1 MRYELKHDKLA
12 AQIFFRASAAAKA
25 RRRAAEIYALY
36 LEIGT
41 QRLLTNEELDYL
53 GQFLAL
59 LNPDEHLLS
68 LIDRSRSAIRE
79 QEEEEKKQLAA
90 ELNEKQ
96 LLLDQALN
104 ANEEANRE
112 RARALRFLKVVVG
125 FVVVAILT
133 SLLASIQTCETRRKS
148 LELVKKN
155 DELNGSRDS
164 LRYAFENEQL
174 IAAELLLEQQEAVAQ
189 ASRADSLLV
198 VAKSEASRANE
209 NASRAQSEKNRAER
223 EATSA
228 IRSSES
234 ARRAEAE
241 AVRSADRA
249 ERLRIEAE
257 KAEKDAQAARQR
269 AIVFSNA
276 VVALNAALK
285 SQELDD
291 ARLQAL
297 VARQAYNIVS
307 ASPELGLT
315 NHPYIYNAL
324 YYAVKDVDPAIR
336 FRFKAH
342 GGSVRDIVFQSN
354 GRRFFTAGSDGRV
367 VQWDIEEWN
376 ALGVPSHRS
385 SELPFDGDAVHN
397 TIALSPNEDRLL
409 VGGELGSLQVYNFGN
424 KMIKRYD
431 WPKGK
436 GTEEIFAAGFLN
448 NSGALVGMGRT
459 QAYYFKD
466 ENALVQEMPKLNS
479 SVSTFL
485 KTSNGVLPLNAQF
498 VYKELAEFSIEGLV
512 NGRMLSWKGATR
524 QITAQSNYGLLT
536 ALAGEQLAGA
546 GLLAFGFQ
554 NGQIVLGRM
563 DVANL
568 EINNLVALFKQ
579 NQSPIVDLAFSSNA
593 RYLAAASLDGRVTLW
608 DLKISESD
616 PTYQPLL
623 LEDHEGWATS
633 ICFSPDDRF
642 LLVGTKNG
650 EVAFWNLDPQVYAE
664 HLCAILRLR
673 YLSPRY
679 DEMDTNDWRR
689 FFGNDIKQ
697 QKICGGN

>member
-36 LEIGT
+36 LEIGS

-59 LNPDEHLLS
+59 LNPDEQLLS
-68 LIDRSRSAIRE
+68 LIDKSRSAIRE
-79 QEEEEKKQLAA
+79 QEEEEKRQLAA

-155 DELNGSRDS
+155 AELNGSRDS

-209 NASRAQSEKNRAER
+209 NASRAQSEKTRAER
-223 EATSA
+223 EAAAA

-234 ARRAEAE
+234 ALRAEAA
-241 AVRSADRA
+241 AVQSADRA

-257 KAEKDAQAARQR
+257 KAEKDALLARQR

-315 NHPYIYNAL
+315 QHPYIYNAL
-324 YYAVKDVDPAIR
+324 YYAVKDMDPAIR
-336 FRFKAH
+336 FRAQAH
-342 GGSVRDIVFQSN
+342 GGSVRDIVFQAN
-354 GRRFFTAGSDGRV
+354 GRRFFTTGSDGRV

-376 ALGVPSHRS
+376 ALGVPAHRRMQ
-385 SELPFDGDAVHN
+385 LPFDGDAVHN

-424 KMIKRYD
+424 KMLKRYD

-436 GTEEIFAAGFLN
+436 GTEEIFAASFLN

-459 QAYYFKD
+459 HAYYLRD
-466 ENALVQEMPKLNS
+466 ENALVHEMPKLNS
-479 SVSTFL
+479 GVSTFL
-485 KTSNGVLPLNAQF
+485 ETSQGVLTLSAQF

-524 QITAQSNYGLLT
+524 QFTAQNNYGALT
-536 ALAGEQLAGA
+536 ALTATQLEGT
-546 GLLAFGFQ
+546 GLVAFGFQ

-563 DVANL
+563 DVVTL

-579 NQSPIVDLAFSSNA
+579 NQSPIVDLAFSPSG

-608 DLKISESD
+608 DLKVSESD

-650 EVAFWNLDPQVYAE
+650 EVAFWNLNTRVYAE
-664 HLCAILRLR
+664 HICAQLRMR

-679 DEMDTNDWRR
+679 DEMETTDWRR

-697 QKICGGN
+697 QKICEIN